1 MPTKRQQVLDFMH
14 QQAVVRP
21 KDLLAAGLPKDYL
34 YQLTNEG
41 VVERLGRGLYQL
53 PNRDASEWTSYVE
66 VQSRVPKGVFCLLSA
81 LAFHNIGTQNPHRL
95 WIAIPNKAWRP
106 VIDYPPVRYITMS
119 GEALDRCIEEHPIEG
134 LHIRIYSAAK
144 TVADCFKFR
153 NQVGLDVAIEALK
166 EGWRDNKFT
175 MDELMDCAE
184 ICRVRKIIQPY
195 AETIVHS

>member
-1 MPTKRQQVLDFMH
+1 MPTKRQQVIDFMH
-14 QQAVVRP
+14 QQGIVRP
-21 KDLLAAGLPKDYL
+21 KDLLTAGLPKDYL

-41 VVERLGRGLYQL
+41 VVERLERGLYQL
-53 PNRDASEWTSYVE
+53 PDRDVSEWASYVE

-81 LAFHNIGTQNPHRL
+81 LTFHNIGTQNPHRL
-95 WIAIPNKAWRP
+95 WIAIANKAWRP
-106 VIDYPPVRYITMS
+106 AIDYPPVRYITMS
-119 GEALDRCIEEHPIEG
+119 GDALAQCIEIHHIEG
-134 LHIRIYSAAK
+134 VNIRIYSAAK

-166 EGWRDNKFT
+166 EGWRENKFT